1 MLHKNKRSIKE
12 VHSPYTLL
20 RALVSD
26 IDAHTISSCVKRRD
40 AISSPTLVALTERYS
55 RT

>member
-20 RALVSD
+20 RALISG
-26 IDAHTISSCVKRRD
+26 IDAHPYPLFVRRD